1 MIHQKVKAVKLRL
14 LRIQSFQNLRSNL
27 LELQMR
33 EFIFKINLIKKAI
46 FRKIK
51 SSSKNKLRSRQINK
65 TY

>member
-65 TY
+65 IY